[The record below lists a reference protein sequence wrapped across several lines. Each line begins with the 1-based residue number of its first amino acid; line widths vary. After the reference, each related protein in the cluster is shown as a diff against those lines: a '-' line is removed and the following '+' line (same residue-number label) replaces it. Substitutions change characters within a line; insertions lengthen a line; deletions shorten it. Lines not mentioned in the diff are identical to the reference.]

1 MSSTM
6 PETLSNI
13 FTLLLHL
20 CKRLISIN
28 FCQLHYRRTMC
39 SFDLSTSNCMSST
52 LTVLKMNVKTFDD
65 CLYLLDGRLDS
76 LSKLI
81 IHVARITCSSR
92 TIDNM
97 VSIIVNS

>member
-1 MSSTM
+1 M

-13 FTLLLHL
+13 FALVLFL

-28 FCQLHYRRTMC
+28 FCQLHHRRTVC
-39 SFDLSTSNCMSST
+39 TFDLSTNCMSST
-52 LTVLKMNVKTFDD
+52 VTVLKINVKTFDD

-81 IHVARITCSSR
+81 IHVKRIQYTLR

-97 VSIIVNS
+97 VSIILNC